1 MRFTNKLNYK
11 SLLIIIIKKIEEWKS
26 NKDML
31 LINNNGNFKKDTI
44 NLIKMVKKAQE
55 VIITMIKW
63 KWTKEL

>member
-1 MRFTNKLNYK
+1 MRSTNKLNYK

-31 LINNNGNFKKDTI
+31 LINNNENFKKDTI

-63 KWTKEL
+63 KWTKES